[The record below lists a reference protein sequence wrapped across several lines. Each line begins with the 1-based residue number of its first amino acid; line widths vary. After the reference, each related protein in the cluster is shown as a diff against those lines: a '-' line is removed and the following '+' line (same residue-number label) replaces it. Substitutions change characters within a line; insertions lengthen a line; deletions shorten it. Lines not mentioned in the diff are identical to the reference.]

1 MLTPETKAALKAAH
15 PNTKLHVV
23 KVGNDV
29 FVLRKPSHVEWD
41 RYESENGEDK
51 SGETAKALVKNCV
64 VYPDEAVFERIM
76 SERYAIHQPLGDVIG
91 RLVGLEKAQEL
102 EVF

>member
-1 MLTPETKAALKAAH
+1 
-15 PNTKLHVV
+15 
-23 KVGNDV
+23 V

-41 RYESENGEDK
+41 RYETENGDDK
-51 SGETAKALVKNCV
+51 SGETAKNLVKACV
-64 VYPDEAVFERIM
+64 VYPDEPAFERIL